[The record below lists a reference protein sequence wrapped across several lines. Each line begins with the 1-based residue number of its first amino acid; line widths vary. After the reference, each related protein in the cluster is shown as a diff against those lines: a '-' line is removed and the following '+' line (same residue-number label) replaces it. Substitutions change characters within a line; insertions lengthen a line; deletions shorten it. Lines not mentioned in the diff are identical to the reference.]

1 MASGTPR
8 RSTRINPAAGEEA
21 PPLAVVNLQNRGATP
36 GSTLTQE
43 NETPIDPR
51 RQEQVDDIAAV
62 NLVGLAALG
71 DPTNETTPVRRLD
84 REFEDFEV
92 VFDQRAYD
100 ENAGASDS
108 EDEDSIGVPMEDLLD
123 RQQHL
128 AESLA
133 ALVDDMEAIGETINN
148 HNNEAAVPACTLS
161 GAPAGWMPPSAPEGW
176 KPETRVSKQP
186 AFKDIDNPGNWSE
199 YTYRPKYNTIIKTV
213 KEKGKEKKVKVKE
226 YKYHS
231 LPTGCTV
238 VPKDKNGDRKIKDWT
253 FYYQGWKPTAEKKFR
268 NEATRE
274 NMFPPDRKSLLD
286 GPLLQTMGLTPLRL
300 QEPDLAPD
308 ALFFYQL
315 LLPIHAPD
323 KTDILNDP
331 RKSFYTDVACHT
343 NFYAMSELKLG
354 GDYGHHWSQV
364 TSPELL
370 RWDGAL
376 VKHGVRGGGKT
387 SMMLRFDKSRD
398 DNSAFDAEIANA
410 FTRTRWCEIKRTIKL
425 CDNRLAIKKGQPNY
439 DPAYKYDKIFNV
451 LMHNLNAITL
461 YACSDQCVD
470 ESTFG
475 HGGYGPMNDGLFG
488 YLKNKPFTKGGQI
501 VLTCDVDR
509 IRPRAYVHRHK
520 AHPVILSPSGPNEI
534 ALIYERLEHLIL
546 AGQSENPLR
555 PVPIF
560 RCAPHITGDNHFSGE
575 TVMRHAMEKGFG
587 LLMTCRRDR
596 FPGIPT
602 MYVQKEKTDNGN
614 RAKSARY
621 QNPVVA
627 IKEIG
632 HDIMQLVS
640 FQSTSSCNFIGVNS
654 LNSVDMYVTP
664 KERGRK
670 QHKRHWAIEMNEAR
684 QLYLSTYGAVD
695 RMDHYIKNCYMGY
708 R

>member
-1 MASGTPR
+1 MSTGTPR
-8 RSTRINPAAGEEA
+8 RSSRINPAAAEDA
-21 PPLAVVNLQNRGATP
+21 PPSVVNLQNRGETP
-36 GSTLTQE
+36 ASTLTRE
-43 NETPIDPR
+43 NETPINPE
-51 RQEQVDDIAAV
+51 RQRAVEDVAAV
-62 NLVGLAALG
+62 NLLGLAAIG
-71 DPTNETTPVRRLD
+71 NNDSSPVRRLD

-92 VFDQRAYD
+92 VYDQRAYD

-108 EDEDSIGVPMEDLLD
+108 EDDDSIGVAMDDLLD

-133 ALVDDMEAIGETINN
+133 ALVDDIEAIGETVNN
-148 HNNEAAVPACTLS
+148 NNNATAAPVCTLL
-161 GAPAGWMPPSAPEGW
+161 GAPAGWIPPCAPDGW
-176 KPETRVSKQP
+176 KPEARVRNQP
-186 AFKDIDNPGNWSE
+186 EFKDIDNPGNWSE
-199 YTYRPKYNTIIKTV
+199 FTFRPKFTTFLKTI

-226 YKYHS
+226 YRYHA

-253 FYYQGWKPTAEKKFR
+253 FHYQGWKPTVEKKFR
-268 NEATRE
+268 SGATRE
-274 NMFPPDRKSLLD
+274 NMHPPDRKSTLD

-300 QEPDLAPD
+300 KEPDSAPD

-323 KTDILNDP
+323 KTDIPNDP
-331 RKSFYTDVACHT
+331 RKGFYTDVAKHT
-343 NFYAMSELKLG
+343 NFYAGSELGLG
-354 GDYGHHWSQV
+354 GDYGHHFNQV

-370 RWDGAL
+370 RWDGSL

-387 SMMLRFDKSRD
+387 SMMLRFDIRE
-398 DNSAFDAEIANA
+398 DNSAYDGDISSA

-439 DPAYKYDKIFNV
+439 EPAYKYDLIFDV
-451 LMHNLNAITL
+451 LVRNMNAITL

-520 AHPVILSPSGPNEI
+520 AHPVIISPTGPNEI
-534 ALIYERLEHLIL
+534 ALIYDRLEHLIL
-546 AGQSENPLR
+546 AGQSENPNR

-560 RCAPHITGDNHFSGE
+560 REPPHLTGDNYFSGE
-575 TVMRHAMEKGFG
+575 SVMRHAIEKGFG

-596 FPGIPT
+596 FPGMPNI
-602 MYVQKEKTDNGN
+602 YVQKEKTDNGI

-627 IKEIG
+627 IKEVG
-632 HDIMQLVS
+632 NDIMQLVS

-654 LNSVDMYVTP
+654 LSSVDMYVTA
-664 KERGRK
+664 KERGRN

-684 QLYLSTYGAVD
+684 QLYLSTYGAID
-695 RMDHYIKNCYMGY
+695 RMDHYIKNCSMGY